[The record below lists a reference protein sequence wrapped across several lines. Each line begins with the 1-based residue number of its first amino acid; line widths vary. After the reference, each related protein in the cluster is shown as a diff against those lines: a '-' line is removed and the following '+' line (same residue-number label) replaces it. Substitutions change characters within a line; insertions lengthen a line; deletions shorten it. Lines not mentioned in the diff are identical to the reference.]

1 MEAVKSFDYIGFVLY
16 AGGLILVLLGLCEFS
31 PYLPSFDITHRL
43 ILLSLGWS
51 HICLELAPCGRNA
64 GCWICFTHC
73 IYHLWCELL
82 SNTTHI
88 DRNLH
93 TNNWFRNMGSARA
106 TTPARVTA
114 QEPGLQRDCLLGFG
128 WEYGILLDEVG
139 LGTIRQVFQYE
150 TNVIIR

>member
-1 MEAVKSFDYIGFVLY
+1 
-16 AGGLILVLLGLCEFS
+16 
-31 PYLPSFDITHRL
+31 
-43 ILLSLGWS
+43 
-51 HICLELAPCGRNA
+51 
-64 GCWICFTHC
+64 
-73 IYHLWCELL
+73 
-82 SNTTHI
+82 
-88 DRNLH
+88 
-93 TNNWFRNMGSARA
+93 MGSARA